1 MNSVA
6 VVIGAGAN
14 ELAAAHYLARAGLR
28 AVVLEGGE
36 TPRPGGNVY
45 GWVPPRL
52 ARDLALDSRGL
63 ELQCPD
69 PWASAPLAGG
79 GRLDLWRDMARSIES
94 IRKVSARDAA
104 RWPAFCERMAR
115 LARLWET
122 VCLAPPPA
130 PLGRGWRELAGLALL
145 GLRIRGLGRQGMED
159 LLRLAPMPV
168 ADFLDEWFESD
179 ALKGVLGAA
188 GIMNLCQ
195 GPRSGGT
202 ALRLLHHH
210 LGNPPGVFRAPAS
223 NVRDVLAA
231 LPGIEVRSAGAAGIT
246 VRDGRVGGVKLADG
260 EELNAALVVSGA
272 DPKRTLLELA
282 DPAWLDPELV
292 RAVRGIRSRGVAAR
306 VTLTLERA
314 PGWSTLAIAPSLD
327 YLERA
332 YDEVKYGNVSREPYL
347 EARSAGAANGASR
360 VEVTLQYAP
369 YAPADGVSDDIA
381 RARLGRLTLETLS
394 RHVPD
399 LGAAAVESALSP
411 RDLEARYGYPEGQAE
426 QVEPALDQLLWM
438 RPLPELARYRTPIEG
453 LYLCGAGMHPGG
465 GIPGRR
471 GIQRRARELLRDLKI
486 VTRDSF
492 IGLSFS
498 LRLYRASCL
507 VAGRRGRRSPGW
519 PPRTWSSPSA
529 TA

>member
-1 MNSVA
+1 MLRGGRRSAKEWRASRVCGRRCA
-6 VVIGAGAN
+6 SRRRPLRLGAAGAS
-14 ELAAAHYLARAGLR
+14 LPALR
-28 AVVLEGGE
+28 YSGCG
-36 TPRPGGNVY
+36 
-45 GWVPPRL
+45 
-52 ARDLALDSRGL
+52 
-63 ELQCPD
+63 
-69 PWASAPLAGG
+69 SA
-79 GRLDLWRDMARSIES
+79 
-94 IRKVSARDAA
+94 VSA
-104 RWPAFCERMAR
+104 
-115 LARLWET
+115 
-122 VCLAPPPA
+122 
-130 PLGRGWRELAGLALL
+130 GREWRTCCAS
-145 GLRIRGLGRQGMED
+145 RRCRS
-159 LLRLAPMPV
+159 

-332 YDEVKYGNVSREPYL
+332 YDEVKYRERLARAVP
-347 EARSAGAANGASR
+347 RSAQRRRGERGEPRGGYPAARAG
-360 VEVTLQYAP
+360 T
-369 YAPADGVSDDIA
+369 APADAVSDDIA

-453 LYLCGAGMHPGG
+453 LYLCGAGMHPAG
-465 GIPGRR
+465 GIPGAA
-471 GIQRRARELLRDLKI
+471 GYNAAREALRDLKS
-486 VTRDSF
+486 DS
-492 IGLSFS
+492 
-498 LRLYRASCL
+498 
-507 VAGRRGRRSPGW
+507 
-519 PPRTWSSPSA
+519 
-529 TA
+529 